1 MHEKWASKR
10 GGGMAYYR
18 KEEDRVTHLIDTN
31 GDGIPDKVT
40 PFCGPMND
48 PLDATSASVAV
59 IDDSA

>member
-1 MHEKWASKR
+1 
-10 GGGMAYYR
+10 MAYYR